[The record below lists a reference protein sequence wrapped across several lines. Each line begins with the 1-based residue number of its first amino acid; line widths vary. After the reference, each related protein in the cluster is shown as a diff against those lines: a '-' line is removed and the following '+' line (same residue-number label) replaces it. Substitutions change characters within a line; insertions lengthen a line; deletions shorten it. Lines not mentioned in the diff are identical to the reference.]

1 MTDAARL
8 SNEDLEYCLGEMTTG
23 PVSRADVDII
33 RTHIVVIEGELE
45 AERLRADAAE
55 QRTVELVTKGG
66 QSDYARLKADFTNLS
81 LIAGT
86 LETEKRAAEERAAAL
101 QRALVGAL
109 KYINDD
115 AYSGADKDYFK
126 INHEWQIALLD
137 PDARKEVCGE

>member
-55 QRTVELVTKGG
+55 
-66 QSDYARLKADFTNLS
+66 
-81 LIAGT
+81 
-86 LETEKRAAEERAAAL
+86 ERAKAL
-101 QRALVGAL
+101 QRALVYFL
-109 KYINDD
+109 KAEHDEPD
-115 AYSGADKDYFK
+115 EDGWVKYSESEFAIRFAS
-126 INHEWQIALLD
+126 ELALLD
-137 PDARKEVCGE
+137 PDARKEVVGE